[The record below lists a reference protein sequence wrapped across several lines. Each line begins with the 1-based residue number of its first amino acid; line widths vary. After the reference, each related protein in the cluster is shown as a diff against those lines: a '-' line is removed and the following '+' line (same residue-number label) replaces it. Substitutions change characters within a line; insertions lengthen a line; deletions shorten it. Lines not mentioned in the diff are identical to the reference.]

1 MQPPDEKLTHVE
13 QGPGGY
19 HCRRQETGTTST
31 QAGSVSTA
39 IVLAIKEG
47 HGPYVG
53 LRGLAA
59 AADGVKQLND
69 ARTAGSQSDAAVQAR
84 VVLGSDLVDE
94 LLAVD
99 AQLAMMPGEPPHWHP
114 WA

>member
-1 MQPPDEKLTHVE
+1 MQPPDEDLTHFE
-13 QGPGGY
+13 EGPGGY
-19 HCRRQETGTTST
+19 HCRRQDTGTTST
-31 QAGSVSTA
+31 QAGSVSAA
-39 IVLAIKEG
+39 IVLAIQEG

-59 AADGVKQLND
+59 TADGVGQLNE
-69 ARTAGSQSDAAVQAR
+69 AREAGSQSPAAAQAR
-84 VVLGSDLVDE
+84 VMLGPDLADE

-99 AQLAMMPGEPPHWHP
+99 AQLATMPGEAPHWHP